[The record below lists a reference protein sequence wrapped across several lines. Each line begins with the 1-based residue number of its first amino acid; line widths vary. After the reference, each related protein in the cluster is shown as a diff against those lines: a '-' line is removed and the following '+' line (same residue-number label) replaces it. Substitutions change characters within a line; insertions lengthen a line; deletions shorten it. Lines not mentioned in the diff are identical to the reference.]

1 MSVAASGWLSESLTA
16 AKELLVSLTAWQ
28 TLCGGAA
35 GAAAKTHIAE
45 MDQEALDEAARE
57 AMRPLAVISLAD
69 SEVLERS
76 AHPNTWE
83 QTQTFVVRFRI
94 PPDPAAVGRSE
105 QYLSFTNAV
114 GGVIDELRT
123 TSGVGGLNVT
133 QIQRTTPPQRLEAA
147 DIAAG
152 EIDEF
157 VIEYELTA
165 TSG

>member
-1 MSVAASGWLSESLTA
+1 MTVVASGWLSESLVA
-16 AKELLVSLTAWQ
+16 AKALLVSLAAWQ
-28 TLCGGAA
+28 TLCGGAS

-45 MDQEALDEAARE
+45 MDQEALDKAARE
-57 AMRPLAVISLAD
+57 AMRPLAVISLGD

-83 QTQTFVVRFRI
+83 QTQTFVVEFRML
-94 PPDPAAVGRSE
+94 PAPLAVGRSE
-105 QYLSFTNAV
+105 QYLYFTNAI

-123 TSGVGGLNVT
+123 ASGIGGLNVS
-133 QIQRTTPPQRLEAA
+133 QIQRTVAPQRLEAA

-152 EIDEF
+152 EVDEF